1 MVDHPDQ
8 RFLVTS
14 LKLLTATL
22 QINPETLKVL
32 EPLKENGPL
41 FDIFR
46 LDRNSIL
53 VSYSIQ
59 IVVAKISLR
68 NDLYDRTR
76 GGFGLGIFGNL
87 GIFIPGIGD
96 FSKSGDLYPPGLG
109 VIENLGFFV
118 PRDFLGMGIF
128 FLGWGI
134 PSKSHLW
141 TILSNIE

>member
-1 MVDHPDQ
+1 MLKGIFLKLVDHPDH

-59 IVVAKISLR
+59 IVAAKISLR
-68 NDLYDRTR
+68 S
-76 GGFGLGIFGNL
+76 
-87 GIFIPGIGD
+87 D
-96 FSKSGDLYPPGLG
+96 F
-109 VIENLGFFV
+109 
-118 PRDFLGMGIF
+118 
-128 FLGWGI
+128 
-134 PSKSHLW
+134 
-141 TILSNIE
+141 